1 MRPKISIIG
10 AGMVGAQ
17 AACLAT
23 VKELSDILLIDVVEG
38 MPQGK
43 ALDLS
48 HAAPLLGADIRVVGS
63 NDFAAIKGSAIVIVT
78 AGVPRK
84 PGMSRE
90 ELLAINTKIVA
101 DICKHIAKH
110 APECVL
116 IIVSNPLDAMVHVAK
131 SVTRFPRERVIGA
144 AGVLDAA
151 RFRSFVAEALQVSGE
166 DIQAMVIG
174 GHSDTTMMPLAR
186 YTTIAGIPLAELLP
200 KAKIDS
206 IVERTK
212 QGGKEIVDLLKTGS
226 AFYAPGT
233 VIVEMAEAII
243 KDKKRVLPCS
253 VFLNGEYGVTNLPIG
268 VPVKLGARGME
279 QVIEIKLTPEEK
291 ALFQKS
297 VEAVKRLTK
306 EADALLA
313 RP

>member
-17 AACLAT
+17 AAYLAA
-23 VKELSDILLIDVVEG
+23 VKELGDILLVDVVEG

-48 HAAPLLGADIRVVGS
+48 QAAPLLGSDIRIAGS

-84 PGMSRE
+84 LGMSRE
-90 ELLAINTKIVA
+90 ELLAINTNIVA
-101 DICKHIAKH
+101 DICRQVAKH
-110 APECVL
+110 APDCVL
-116 IIVSNPLDAMVHVAK
+116 IIVTNPLDAMVHVAK
-131 SVTRFPRERVIGA
+131 HVTRFPRERVIGA
-144 AGVLDAA
+144 AGVLDAS
-151 RFRSFVAEALQVSGE
+151 RFRSFVAEALQVSVE
-166 DIQAMVIG
+166 DVQAMVIG
-174 GHSDTTMMPLAR
+174 GHSDTTMVPLAR

-233 VIVEMAEAII
+233 VIIEMIEAII

-253 VFLNGEYGVTNLPIG
+253 VFLDGEYGVTDLPIG
-268 VPVKLGARGME
+268 VPVKLGARGVE
-279 QVIEIKLTPEEK
+279 QVIEIKLTPEERSF
-291 ALFQKS
+291 FQKS
-297 VEAVKRLTK
+297 VEAVKQLAE

>member
-1 MRPKISIIG
+1 
-10 AGMVGAQ
+10 
-17 AACLAT
+17 
-23 VKELSDILLIDVVEG
+23 
-38 MPQGK
+38 
-43 ALDLS
+43 
-48 HAAPLLGADIRVVGS
+48 
-63 NDFAAIKGSAIVIVT
+63 
-78 AGVPRK
+78 
-84 PGMSRE
+84 
-90 ELLAINTKIVA
+90 
-101 DICKHIAKH
+101 
-110 APECVL
+110 
-116 IIVSNPLDAMVHVAK
+116 
-131 SVTRFPRERVIGA
+131 
-144 AGVLDAA
+144 
-151 RFRSFVAEALQVSGE
+151 
-166 DIQAMVIG
+166 
-174 GHSDTTMMPLAR
+174 MMPLAR